1 MMAIP
6 THWWQKEAE
15 KTRCTLCF
23 HRCLL
28 ASGERGICGVRVAT
42 ESGITSPILGQFS
55 SCAVDPIEKKPLYHW
70 RPGSSILSLGSIGC
84 NMRCPFCQNHL
95 IAQPDPAGNVPLV
108 EITPH
113 ALVEKVK
120 QLKLNAVAYTYNE
133 PALQAEYILAATT
146 HLKKEDIATVFVSN
160 GMFSPQSLSDLIPY
174 IDAANIDVKTFNPAT
189 YAALGGSLATVKMNV
204 AQLLE
209 AGVHIELTNLVVP
222 QISDSLK
229 DFEGMIEWIAR
240 LSPDIPL
247 HISRCF
253 PAYHHTAPPTDIALM
268 KEFCSVARQK
278 LRHVHVGNVSPGL
291 L

>member
-6 THWWQKEAE
+6 TRWWQKEVE
-15 KTRCTLCF
+15 KTRCVLCF
-23 HRCLL
+23 HHCLL
-28 ASGERGICGVRVAT
+28 ALGERGHCGVRVAT
-42 ESGITSPILGQFS
+42 ESGIASPILGQFS

-113 ALVEKVK
+113 ALVQKAK

-133 PALQAEYILAATT
+133 PTLQAEYILEAAK
-146 HLKKEDIATVFVSN
+146 HLKEEEIATVLVSN

-174 IDAANIDVKTFNPAT
+174 IDAANIDVKTFNPTT
-189 YAALGGSLATVKMNV
+189 YAALGGSLATVKTNV
-204 AQLLE
+204 AQLLD
-209 AGVHIELTNLVVP
+209 AGVHVELTTLVVP
-222 QISDSLK
+222 RISDSIK
-229 DFEGMIEWIAR
+229 EFEGLIGWIAD
-240 LSPDIPL
+240 LSPGIPL
-247 HISRCF
+247 HISRYF

-268 KEFCSVARQK
+268 KEFRSIARQK
-278 LRHVHVGNVSPGL
+278 LRHVHVGNVPPGL